1 MLKGDV
7 FLHDAAKPPPVCT
20 ARLRPITQESKHA
33 ICEIEAG
40 GKVRM
45 QFLKDG
51 VVREVM
57 SIAPGGKQ
65 AWIAS

>member
-1 MLKGDV
+1 MLKMCV
-7 FLHDAAKPPPVCT
+7 FLHGAAKPPPVCT
-20 ARLRPITQESKHA
+20 ARLRPISQESKHA

-51 VVREVM
+51 VLREVM

-65 AWIAS
+65 AWTAT